1 MILCIIIALLVGILE
16 AALFVLP
23 TACLGAAPILT
34 DTNDEKPAAF
44 AAGFSHRG
52 RKKRGRKEDLQK
64 GIRLTASVSFLL
76 IQ

>member
-34 DTNDEKPAAF
+34 DTNDEKPTARAQRAF
-44 AAGFSHRG
+44 PIGVER
-52 RKKRGRKEDLQK
+52 REVEKRIYGKVY
-64 GIRLTASVSFLL
+64 GSRLPYPFC
-76 IQ
+76 